1 MQQQPAKLVD
11 LDEFLLGL
19 GDGWSRTPEVELRGW
34 TDDDGTHA
42 DRVAD
47 PTRPGEFVF
56 GPAVVVLEVAPDHG
70 RRLIVRDV
78 DR

>member
-1 MQQQPAKLVD
+1 MQQEPKLVD
-11 LDEFLLGL
+11 LDEYLLDVGA
-19 GDGWSRTPEVELRGW
+19 GWSRTPEVELRGW
-34 TDDDGTHA
+34 TTDDGPFA
-42 DRVAD
+42 DRVED

-70 RRLIVRDV
+70 RRLIVRDL

>member
-1 MQQQPAKLVD
+1 MQQPAKLVD
-11 LDEFLLGL
+11 LDEFLLDV

-47 PTRPGEFVF
+47 PSRTGPGAFVW

-70 RRLIVRDV
+70 RRLIVRDPS
-78 DR
+78 